1 MRLSFSSVVILSLL
15 GSDSDGFAPSRIPVS
30 PSSGRLPLAASNDL
44 SGMLSEYSSSTYPSS
59 SSAAPVV
66 SKAVEAVSSVVPE
79 PVVDAVT
86 STSTQADPDSM
97 SQLTDAV
104 SAASDAASRAAAAA
118 SAVAAKAAS
127 AVKVTT
133 TAAAGTAAVTK
144 TIGGFEVKPLSS
156 IFVQVDPSKV
166 NPDMQFD
173 ASARARENVAILKAN
188 FLEAI
193 GRTNTGSENTGDFEF
208 PTFNG
213 IEVLSSN
220 PSLPA
225 IVDSLHLQE
234 YGGWYAAA
242 AMAITASQQRSAGIE
257 EATAGFE
264 SELTQAREK
273 ASEAANAAQLA
284 AEGAR
289 MAKDLAMKMEKGS
302 TSGTG
307 NAILEKSR
315 LQLLEVEKEMM
326 QNKMRDLTKE
336 VSVLKFQLNKVEE
349 KNKLVSQTTQ
359 TKTVNEEVTQMLM
372 ERDPADVERVLELVK
387 EIDEERRLAKLKVEQ
402 ELEKKREAEAKKL
415 AESKRKQE
423 EERAKAE
430 AELAKKVAEKEE
442 AARKTLE
449 AKKKAEKE
457 ESERMAKEVE
467 AAQAE
472 AEVAAKKSKGTESKK
487 ASTTKK
493 STKTKKSS
501 LKKKKKS
508 TKNVVD
514 VPAPPVATTASEN
527 EWASLADSTLKRKTI
542 AQLIEYLTERGVPV
556 TDDSGQSL
564 KKADLLEAVK
574 SM

>member
-1 MRLSFSSVVILSLL
+1 
-15 GSDSDGFAPSRIPVS
+15 
-30 PSSGRLPLAASNDL
+30 
-44 SGMLSEYSSSTYPSS
+44 
-59 SSAAPVV
+59 
-66 SKAVEAVSSVVPE
+66 
-79 PVVDAVT
+79 
-86 STSTQADPDSM
+86 
-97 SQLTDAV
+97 
-104 SAASDAASRAAAAA
+104 
-118 SAVAAKAAS
+118 
-127 AVKVTT
+127 
-133 TAAAGTAAVTK
+133 
-144 TIGGFEVKPLSS
+144 
-156 IFVQVDPSKV
+156 
-166 NPDMQFD
+166 
-173 ASARARENVAILKAN
+173 
-188 FLEAI
+188 
-193 GRTNTGSENTGDFEF
+193 
-208 PTFNG
+208 
-213 IEVLSSN
+213 
-220 PSLPA
+220 
-225 IVDSLHLQE
+225 
-234 YGGWYAAA
+234 
-242 AMAITASQQRSAGIE
+242 
-257 EATAGFE
+257 
-264 SELTQAREK
+264 
-273 ASEAANAAQLA
+273 
-284 AEGAR
+284 
-289 MAKDLAMKMEKGS
+289 
-302 TSGTG
+302 
-307 NAILEKSR
+307 
-315 LQLLEVEKEMM
+315 M